1 VKLPKSLKDI
11 SVQQYQEIHPS
22 ILKIAELTD
31 TLDKALEWC
40 KIISVLTVK
49 HIDEIEA
56 IDLNILKGYI
66 KQLSFLMEDKER
78 LVTKFI
84 WINGCLYKG
93 TNNAEGLNASQVV
106 AIKTFLSQGN
116 YIDQMHNL
124 APCVYKKFKLKH
136 QYKAGGKIITEYC
149 KFVYEGSDHIKV
161 SNAILKKSSYDIIPV
176 VFFCSRVLRNLME
189 GSEHYLQAKKII
201 ADRMVEI
208 SRLVLEESSLNI
220 GDGMPQLTK

>member
-1 VKLPKSLKDI
+1 MKLPKSLKDI

-22 ILKIAELTD
+22 ILKLSELTD
-31 TLDKALEWC
+31 TLEKALEWC

-49 HIDEIEA
+49 HVDEIEA
-56 IDLNILKGYI
+56 IDLNVLKGYI

-84 WINGCLYKG
+84 WINGSLYKG

-124 APCVYKKFKLKH
+124 APCVYKKLTWKGWK
-136 QYKAGGKIITEYC
+136 YN
-149 KFVYEGSDHIKV
+149 GSEHIKV

-201 ADRMVEI
+201 ADRMLEI
-208 SRLVLEESSLNI
+208 SRQVLEESSLNI

>member
-1 VKLPKSLKDI
+1 MKLPKSLKDI

-22 ILKIAELTD
+22 ILKLSELTD
-31 TLDKALEWC
+31 TLEKALEWC

-49 HIDEIEA
+49 HVDEIEA
-56 IDLNILKGYI
+56 IDLNVLKGYI
-66 KQLSFLMEDKER
+66 KQLSFLMDDSER
-78 LVTKFI
+78 LITKYI
-84 WINGCLYKG
+84 WINGSLYKG

-124 APCVYKKFKLKH
+124 APCVYKKLTWKGWK
-136 QYKAGGKIITEYC
+136 YN
-149 KFVYEGSDHIKV
+149 GSEHIKV

-208 SRLVLEESSLNI
+208 SRQVLEESSLNI

>member
-22 ILKIAELTD
+22 ILKLSELTD
-31 TLDKALEWC
+31 TLEKALEWC

-49 HIDEIEA
+49 HVDEIEA

-66 KQLSFLMEDKER
+66 KQLSFLMDDSER
-78 LVTKFI
+78 LITKYI
-84 WINGCLYKG
+84 WINGSLYKG

-124 APCVYKKFKLKH
+124 APCVYKKLTWKGWK
-136 QYKAGGKIITEYC
+136 YN
-149 KFVYEGSDHIKV
+149 GSDHIKV

-208 SRLVLEESSLNI
+208 SRQVLEESSLNI

>member
-1 VKLPKSLKDI
+1 MKLPKSLKDI

-22 ILKIAELTD
+22 ILKLSELTD
-31 TLDKALEWC
+31 TLEKALEWC

-49 HIDEIEA
+49 HVDEIEA
-56 IDLNILKGYI
+56 IDLNVLKGYI
-66 KQLSFLMEDKER
+66 KQLSFLMDDSER
-78 LVTKFI
+78 LITKYI
-84 WINGCLYKG
+84 WINGSLYKG

-124 APCVYKKFKLKH
+124 APCVYKKLTWKGWK
-136 QYKAGGKIITEYC
+136 YN
-149 KFVYEGSDHIKV
+149 GSDHIKV

-208 SRLVLEESSLNI
+208 SRQVLEESSLNI
-220 GDGMPQLTK
+220 GDGTPQLTK

>member
-1 VKLPKSLKDI
+1 MKLPKSLKDI

-22 ILKIAELTD
+22 ILKLSELTD
-31 TLDKALEWC
+31 TLEKALEWC

-49 HIDEIEA
+49 HVDEIEA
-56 IDLNILKGYI
+56 IDLNVLKGYI
-66 KQLSFLMEDKER
+66 KQLSFLMDDSER
-78 LVTKFI
+78 LITKYI
-84 WINGCLYKG
+84 WINGSLYKG

-124 APCVYKKFKLKH
+124 APCVYKKLTWKGWK
-136 QYKAGGKIITEYC
+136 YNGN
-149 KFVYEGSDHIKV
+149 DHIKV
-161 SNAILKKSSYDIIPV
+161 SNAIAKKSAYDIIPV

-208 SRLVLEESSLNI
+208 SRQVLEESSLNI

>member
-1 VKLPKSLKDI
+1 MKLPKSLKDI

-22 ILKIAELTD
+22 ILKLSELTD
-31 TLDKALEWC
+31 TLEKALEWC

-49 HIDEIEA
+49 HVDEIEA
-56 IDLNILKGYI
+56 IDLNVLKGYI
-66 KQLSFLMEDKER
+66 KQLSFLMDDSER
-78 LVTKFI
+78 LITKYI
-84 WINGCLYKG
+84 WINGSLYKG

-124 APCVYKKFKLKH
+124 APCVYKKLTWKGWK
-136 QYKAGGKIITEYC
+136 YN
-149 KFVYEGSDHIKV
+149 GSDHIKV

-208 SRLVLEESSLNI
+208 SRQVLEESSLNI

>member
-1 VKLPKSLKDI
+1 VKLPRSLKDI
-11 SVQQYQEIHPS
+11 TVQQYQEIHPS

-31 TLDKALEWC
+31 TLEKALEWC
-40 KIISVLTVK
+40 KIISILTVK
-49 HIDEIEA
+49 HVDEIEA

-84 WINGCLYKG
+84 WINGSLYKG

-124 APCVYKKFKLKH
+124 APCVYKKLTWKGWK
-136 QYKAGGKIITEYC
+136 YN
-149 KFVYEGSDHIKV
+149 GSDHIKV
-161 SNAILKKSSYDIIPV
+161 SNAIAKKSAYDIIPV
-176 VFFCSRVLRNLME
+176 VFFCSRVLRSLIE
-189 GSEHYLQAKKII
+189 DSEHYSQAKKII
-201 ADRMVEI
+201 AERMVEI

>member
-1 VKLPKSLKDI
+1 MKLPKSLKDI

-22 ILKIAELTD
+22 ILKLSELTD
-31 TLDKALEWC
+31 TLEKALEWC

-49 HIDEIEA
+49 HVDEIEA
-56 IDLNILKGYI
+56 IDLNVLKGYI
-66 KQLSFLMEDKER
+66 KQLSFLMDDSER
-78 LVTKFI
+78 LITKYI
-84 WINGCLYKG
+84 WINGSLYKG

-124 APCVYKKFKLKH
+124 APCVYKKLTWKGWK
-136 QYKAGGKIITEYC
+136 YN
-149 KFVYEGSDHIKV
+149 GSDHIKV
-161 SNAILKKSSYDIIPV
+161 SNAIAKKSSYDIIPV

-208 SRLVLEESSLNI
+208 SRQVLEESSLNI
-220 GDGMPQLTK
+220 GDGTPQLTK

>member
-1 VKLPKSLKDI
+1 MKLPKSLKDI

-22 ILKIAELTD
+22 ILKLSELTD
-31 TLDKALEWC
+31 TLEKALEWC

-49 HIDEIEA
+49 HVDEIEA
-56 IDLNILKGYI
+56 IDLNVLKGYI
-66 KQLSFLMEDKER
+66 KQLSFLMDDSER
-78 LVTKFI
+78 LITKYI
-84 WINGCLYKG
+84 WINGSLYKG

-124 APCVYKKFKLKH
+124 APCVYKKLTWKGWK
-136 QYKAGGKIITEYC
+136 YN
-149 KFVYEGSDHIKV
+149 GSEHIKV

-208 SRLVLEESSLNI
+208 SRQVLEESSLNI
-220 GDGMPQLTK
+220 GDGTPQLTK